1 MFPWME
7 LLKKAYNNGHNT
19 ITEKETDTLL
29 KYYKGKPMDDEI
41 LEKLRRPVKKV
52 HEKWKTISRR
62 KNIQIKKD

>member
-41 LEKLRRPVKKV
+41 LEKLRRPVKKFMKNGKLSV
-52 HEKWKTISRR
+52 EE